1 MSIFVFI
8 SVMVAALL
16 HAAWNA
22 LIKNA
27 VDKQAGMLLLTLG
40 QASIGLCLI
49 PFFPIPMG
57 QLWLWL
63 LASGVVHTFYQLFL
77 GFAYERGDLSRVY
90 PIARGGAP
98 MIVLVVSLFFGIDSL
113 GLFDLIAV
121 LVVGFGILLLG
132 LGVFSLDEDRKLVP
146 LALGSACATAGYSI
160 LDGMGGRLMGDAFA
174 YVSWTFVLSAIFY
187 VPVIFL
193 IRGKSVFPKNRQ
205 QISLGFLMGGTGFIA
220 YSIVVWAMTQAPIA
234 LVTAL
239 RESSI
244 LFAMLLGYFYF
255 HDRITLTKVFAG
267 IAIVIGIILT
277 RL

>member
-22 LIKNA
+22 LLKNN

-40 QASIGLCLI
+40 QAFIGLCLI

-57 QLWLWL
+57 QVWLWL
-63 LASGVVHTFYQLFL
+63 LASGVVHSFYQLFL

-98 MIVLVVSLFFGIDSL
+98 VIVLVASLFFGIDSL
-113 GLFDLIAV
+113 GLFDLIGI
-121 LVVGFGILLLG
+121 LVVGLGILLLG
-132 LGVFSLDEDRKLVP
+132 LGVFSLDEDRKLIP
-146 LALGSACATAGYSI
+146 LALGSAFATAGYSI
-160 LDGMGGRLMGDAFA
+160 VDGMGARLMGDAFA
-174 YVSWTFVLSAIFY
+174 YVSWTLVFSAIFY
-187 VPVIFL
+187 VPAIFF
-193 IRGKSVFPKNRQ
+193 IRGRSVFPQNRK
-205 QISLGFLMGGTGFIA
+205 QISLGFSVGGTSFIA
-220 YSIVVWAMTQAPIA
+220 YAIVVWAMTQAPIA

-255 HDRITLTKVFAG
+255 HDRMTPAKVLAG
-267 IAIVIGIILT
+267 VAIVIGILLT
-277 RL
+277 RI

>member
-22 LIKNA
+22 LVKNGE
-27 VDKQAGMLLLTLG
+27 DKQAGMLLLTLG
-40 QASIGLCLI
+40 HAFFGLCLI
-49 PFFPIPMG
+49 PFFPIPTG
-57 QLWLWL
+57 QVWLWL
-63 LASGVVHTFYQLFL
+63 LASGAIHTFYQLFL

-98 MIVLVVSLFFGIDSL
+98 MIVLVASLFFGIDSL
-113 GLFDLIAV
+113 GLFDLFGV
-121 LVVGFGILLLG
+121 LVVGLGILLLG
-132 LGVFSLDEDRKLVP
+132 LGVFSLDEDRKLIP
-146 LALGSACATAGYSI
+146 LALGSAFTTAGYSI
-160 LDGMGGRLMGDAFA
+160 VDGMGARLMGDAFA
-174 YVSWTFVLSAIFY
+174 YVSWTLVFSAIFY
-187 VPVIFL
+187 VPATFFIMG
-193 IRGKSVFPKNRQ
+193 RSVFPQNRK
-205 QISLGFLMGGTGFIA
+205 QISLGFLVGGTSFIA
-220 YSIVVWAMTQAPIA
+220 YAIVVWAMTQAPIA

-255 HDRITLTKVFAG
+255 HDRMTLTKVLAG